1 MQITPI
7 EIRKKRFEK
16 KWRGYH
22 TDEVDAF
29 LHAIAHAWEK
39 MLTNLQ
45 KLEETVEYYKKEVSR
60 LQGLESVLLKTIRI
74 AETTAENTRAQA
86 QKEAELIVQEA
97 HNQATQLRQEAQQK
111 VQALEVA
118 SKEKAADRQHHLY
131 TQWEETRKAIRRAQA
146 YCQDLSQRVQQLG
159 EEILAKGQSMLQ
171 EDAQAVD
178 PFFAD
183 QDEDE
188 TSCD

>member
-22 TDEVDAF
+22 SDEVDAF
-29 LHAIAHAWEK
+29 LHVVAHAWEK
-39 MLTNLQ
+39 MLANLQ
-45 KLEETVEYYKKEVSR
+45 KLEETVEHYKKEVSR
-60 LQGLESVLLKTIRI
+60 LQALESVLLKTIRI

-86 QKEAELIVQEA
+86 QKEAELVV
-97 HNQATQLRQEAQQK
+97 QEAQQK
-111 VQALEVA
+111 AQALEVA

-131 TQWEETRKAIRRAQA
+131 AQWEQTRKAIRHAQA
-146 YCQDLSQRVQQLG
+146 YCQGLSQRVQQLG
-159 EEILAKGQSMLQ
+159 EEILAKGQSMLK

-178 PFFAD
+178 LFFVD
-183 QDEDE
+183 QDKEA
-188 TSCD
+188 TPCD